1 MKHGLA
7 RLLLSFDSKENHEF
21 VCGISHILYDF
32 TPRRQE
38 SPTQRNPVPLAA
50 RGG

>member
-32 TPRRQE
+32 TPSAEILFLLQ
-38 SPTQRNPVPLAA
+38 PAGAKVP
-50 RGG
+50 